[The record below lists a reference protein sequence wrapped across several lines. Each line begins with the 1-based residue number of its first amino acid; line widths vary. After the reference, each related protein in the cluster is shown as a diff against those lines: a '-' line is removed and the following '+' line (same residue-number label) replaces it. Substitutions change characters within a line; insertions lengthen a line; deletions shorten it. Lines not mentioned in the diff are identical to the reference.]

1 VKGSL
6 SAPGRPAP
14 ADEVLFT
21 VDGRLAVITLN
32 RPRAINSLT
41 AEMVRL
47 IAVALDRWEEDP
59 AVETVLIE
67 GAGERGLCAG
77 GDIVMFRSSA
87 LADDGAAR
95 EFWID
100 EYAVD
105 ARIARYPK
113 PVVVFMDGIVMGGGV
128 GLSAYATHRV
138 ATERLVWAMPEVRIG
153 FSPDVGGPYLLGRAP
168 GEFGLH
174 LALTADRIGAG
185 DAIACGFADVA
196 VRSALLPQ
204 LRRALRDTPPDDAIA
219 DAVRR
224 SPQELETPLS
234 ALREII
240 DPCYGAESAAAIVAA
255 LEVSAH
261 PAARAAAETIRKWS
275 PTAQEIALHAIRR
288 ARHLD
293 SLEQCLT
300 QDLEVSTA
308 FLGVPDFVEGIRAAV
323 VDKDQEPS
331 WSPSRLEEV
340 GPEVRAQFSE
350 TRIFDSSSG

>member
-1 VKGSL
+1 VKQSL
-6 SAPGRPAP
+6 STPGQA
-14 ADEVLFT
+14 ALTDDVLFT

-41 AEMVRL
+41 VEMVRL

-128 GLSAYATHRV
+128 GLSAYATHRI

-153 FSPDVGGPYLLGRAP
+153 FSPDVGGPHLLGRAP
-168 GEFGLH
+168 GELGLH

-185 DAIACGFADVA
+185 DAIACGFADVQ
-196 VRSALLPQ
+196 VRAALLPQ

-219 DAVRR
+219 AAVGR
-224 SPQELETPLS
+224 SPQEPEAPLS

-240 DPCYGAESAAAIVAA
+240 DPCYRAESAAAIVAG
-255 LEVSAH
+255 LELSAH
-261 PAARAAAETIRKWS
+261 PTARAAAETIRKWS
-275 PTAQEIALHAIRR
+275 PTAQEVALHAIRR
-288 ARHLD
+288 ARRLD

-331 WSPSRLEEV
+331 WSPARLEDV
-340 GPEVRAQFSE
+340 GPGVRAHFSE
-350 TRIFDSSSG
+350 TPIFDSPRR